1 MKKFKEIKIIF
12 QKMDETE
19 MSEIF
24 NRQEKVYT
32 KEGQKKLAAATVL
45 MIGCGGLGS
54 SVSLV
59 LSRSG
64 VGHLVIVDRDTVSL
78 SNIHR
83 QILYGKEDVGKP
95 KVEVAAQNYLL
106 QLSKITPI
114 NTVVDAEVADKLI
127 TEYSPICVMDCT
139 DNFAVRYA
147 VNSACAKHS
156 VPFIF
161 GSITALQGQV
171 SVYCHHKYDNDCPCF
186 ACMYPE
192 APAQLPYP
200 PPVVPGIC
208 TVTGTL
214 QAQQAIAIITGVG
227 HILVKEL
234 LTFDLEKLKFRQFK
248 IRGRKPD
255 CPVCS
260 HKSTD

>member
-1 MKKFKEIKIIF
+1 MKKKIILKKKI
-12 QKMDETE
+12 QKMDESE

-32 KEGQKKLAAATVL
+32 KEGQAKLAAATVL

-59 LSRSG
+59 LYRSG

-95 KVEVAAQNYLL
+95 KVEVAASNYLL

-114 NTVVDAEVADKLI
+114 NTVVDKDIAEKLI
-127 TEYSPICVMDCT
+127 TEYKPVCVMDCT
-139 DNFAVRYA
+139 DNFEVRYA
-147 VNSACAKHS
+147 VNAACAKHS
-156 VPFIF
+156 IPFIF

-171 SVYCHHKYDNDCPCF
+171 SVYCYHEYDKDCPCF

-192 APAQLPYP
+192 PPVQLPYP

-208 TVTGTL
+208 TTTGTF

-234 LTFDLEKLKFRQFK
+234 FTFDLEKLKFRQFK

-260 HKSTD
+260 HISKD

>member
-1 MKKFKEIKIIF
+1 MESS
-12 QKMDETE
+12 E
-19 MSEIF
+19 MEQIF
-24 NRQEKVYT
+24 NRQLKVYT
-32 KEGQKKLAAATVL
+32 KEGQEKLAAATVL

-54 SVSLV
+54 TVSLV

-64 VGHLVIVDRDTVSL
+64 VGHLVIVDCDTVSL

-83 QILYGKEDVGKP
+83 QILYGKDDIDKP
-95 KVEVAAQNYLL
+95 KVEVAAANYLL
-106 QLSKITPI
+106 QLSKVTPI
-114 NTVVDAEVADKLI
+114 NTKVDQEVAEKLI
-127 TEYSPICVMDCT
+127 TEYHPICVMDCT

-147 VNSACAKHS
+147 VNAACAKHS
-156 VPFIF
+156 VPFVF

-171 SVYCHHKYDNDCPCF
+171 SVYCYHEHDKDCPCF
-186 ACMYPE
+186 ACLHPE
-192 APAQLPYP
+192 APVSLPYP

-214 QAQQAIAIITGVG
+214 QAQQAIAIITGIG

-234 LTFDLEKLKFRQFK
+234 LTIDLEKLKFRQFK
-248 IRGRKPD
+248 IRGRNPE

-260 HKSTD
+260 KK